1 MGAQRLLDRPGG
13 DRAGMGD
20 RGGMIDRRGG
30 DLAGRADR
38 PSTLPAREH
47 ADQIRDNI
55 HGRYDNVFTPQW
67 WKNHPNIA
75 KARWN
80 DLDRHHWPWN
90 HWWRPATWVALG
102 AWVGADSWGTPIDYD
117 YGEVIYYEGDQVYQ
131 SGQPIA
137 TADEY
142 YTQASSIAESAPAA
156 QETDS
161 EWLPLGVFAI
171 SQDKA
176 TDSNMLLQL
185 AVNKQGVIQGTYYNT
200 ATDIARPVKGMVDK
214 QTQRAAWTFADGKN
228 TDIVMETGIYN
239 LTQDQAEALI
249 HFGKDKTQQW
259 MMVRLPQ
266 PSADTQPDKA
276 S

>member
-1 MGAQRLLDRPGG
+1 
-13 DRAGMGD
+13 
-20 RGGMIDRRGG
+20 
-30 DLAGRADR
+30 
-38 PSTLPAREH
+38 
-47 ADQIRDNI
+47 
-55 HGRYDNVFTPQW
+55 
-67 WKNHPNIA
+67 
-75 KARWN
+75 
-80 DLDRHHWPWN
+80 
-90 HWWRPATWVALG
+90 
-102 AWVGADSWGTPIDYD
+102 
-117 YGEVIYYEGDQVYQ
+117 
-131 SGQPIA
+131 
-137 TADEY
+137 
-142 YTQASSIAESAPAA
+142 
-156 QETDS
+156 
-161 EWLPLGVFAI
+161 VFAI